1 MVFRCTRALLP
12 VAMLL
17 ASFFSWTI
25 MASASPATPHNGF
38 HTSLQ
43 DGPLLP
49 DDLTPDNDGD
59 AVVDD
64 QDSAPDDPN
73 EGTPPEPGSNDP
85 VADGDN
91 DGLPNDL
98 DPDDD
103 SDGIVD
109 DEDDAGIGGNVPP
122 PPASNPS
129 PPPGGDSYPAPEPV
143 FTEAVPSGSVAEQPV
158 VLALPSTGSGTA
170 PDPSWIAGML
180 IGASLL
186 IAIGGGTMHG
196 KRR

>member
-1 MVFRCTRALLP
+1 MVFRCARALLP

-17 ASFFSWTI
+17 GVFFSWTI
-25 MASASPATPHNGF
+25 MASASPATPHDGF
-38 HTSLQ
+38 PALLQ
-43 DGPLLP
+43 DEPLLP

-73 EGTPPEPGSNDP
+73 EGAAPEPGSNDP

-91 DGLPNDL
+91 DGLPNTL

-109 DEDDAGIGGNVPP
+109 DEDLVGSDDSVPP
-122 PPASNPS
+122 PPVSNPA
-129 PPPGGDSYPAPEPV
+129 PPPTGDPYPAPEPD
-143 FTEAVPSGSVAEQPV
+143 FTEAVPSGSIAEQPV
-158 VLALPSTGSGTA
+158 VLALPSTGSGAA
-170 PDPSWIAGML
+170 PGLIGIPGML

-186 IAIGGGTMHG
+186 LAIGCTMHG